1 APTLSDG
8 ISAVLHL
15 DGPALFFPGN
25 TL

>member
-1 APTLSDG
+1 
-8 ISAVLHL
+8 SAVLHL

>member
-1 APTLSDG
+1 PTLSDG

>member
-1 APTLSDG
+1 SDG

>member
-1 APTLSDG
+1 DG

>member
-1 APTLSDG
+1 LSDG

>member
-1 APTLSDG
+1 M
-8 ISAVLHL
+8 SAVLHL